1 MLSSAGTTEIG
12 NVTVVTTSHRG
23 LSPEELAEM
32 ALARIISVG
41 ENSHPTI
48 IAQAIAYRDFI
59 RTILIHYLRMAQE
72 NERSNIVGALTKQ
85 GHADTADLI
94 RRSF

>member
-1 MLSSAGTTEIG
+1 MLSSTGASEIG
-12 NVTVVTTSHRG
+12 QVNVITTNHRG
-23 LSPEELAEM
+23 MSPEEIAEM

-48 IAQAIAYRDFI
+48 IAQAIAYREFI
-59 RTILIHYLRMAQE
+59 RKILIHYLRMAQE
-72 NERSNIVGALTKQ
+72 NERSNIVGALVKQ